1 MRPERPTAS
10 REQEAAPLRKRK
22 NNPRRRAVVQTGF
35 SPPAGPSLKA
45 ATDMYQELKAG
56 ALQGLRL
63 GLLHGRMDADEKEI
77 IMRRFQRRK
86 WMC

>member
-1 MRPERPTAS
+1 
-10 REQEAAPLRKRK
+10 
-22 NNPRRRAVVQTGF
+22 
-35 SPPAGPSLKA
+35 
-45 ATDMYQELKAG
+45 MYQELKAG

-77 IMRRFQRRK
+77 IMRRFQRGR